1 MPVTTV
7 ISNPVYNRDTHREFP
22 VEVKEIEWR
31 ESDHKCRIC
40 GVNCSSDTLQ
50 YAHIYSVSLN
60 PTWMR
65 SETDI
70 IKWKDDNYVKSSD
83 NCLLLCKQ
91 HHNQCDSP
99 NGLKVCTVSYL
110 QSLKT
115 HDTCTAL
122 YAGIPQKV
130 NSGATGVG
138 NRCKNVRMK
147 NSLRCF
153 IHSNGGVE
161 SQLQVE
167 HWTRM
172 ETLPML
178 KSLGQITTKITK
190 TQNASGKSTVR
201 KTTKASLKSFKV
213 VKTQHDDL
221 SPLEKDQLEWLNS
234 IDTKD
239 LK

>member
-1 MPVTTV
+1 MSITTIST
-7 ISNPVYNRDTHREFP
+7 ISNSGYNRDTNREFS
-22 VEVKEIEWR
+22 VEVKENEWK

-122 YAGIPQKV
+122 YVEK
-130 NSGATGVG
+130 
-138 NRCKNVRMK
+138 RCKNVRMK

-172 ETLPML
+172 ETMPML

-201 KTTKASLKSFKV
+201 KTTKAGLKSFKV

-234 IDTKD
+234 IDIKD